1 MKCLFKLSVLLGLFI
16 PSILPSEQ
24 WTKTYS
30 TAPYIGPE
38 IYYMK
43 RLKEGG
49 AEQGGTLYGIRG
61 GYDHVRRYKLYWG
74 LEAFWATGS
83 LQGNVREE
91 KLKSQFTDINVE
103 ARVGYTLQSKCWR
116 CASLTPY
123 VGLGYFW
130 EKNNYQDPSPLH
142 IHFKNQFSYV
152 PLGFLSQI
160 FIVPNFSLGLNFKV
174 RYILEGKQH
183 VSHDPKHDHMTQN
196 YDEKLQYRV
205 ELPATYFFCW
215 KCHPLGV
222 SLVPFF
228 EYRHY
233 GHRANF
239 PFDFLD
245 TKLKLYGATLKL
257 LYLF

>member
-1 MKCLFKLSVLLGLFI
+1 MKSLFKLGILLGFFI
-16 PSILPSEQ
+16 PSVLSSEH

-49 AEQGGTLYGIRG
+49 GKQGGTFYGVRL
-61 GYDHVRRYKLYWG
+61 GYDRVQRYKFYWGVDALWAKGKLEGHVRD
-74 LEAFWATGS
+74 
-83 LQGNVREE
+83 E
-91 KLKSQFTDINVE
+91 KLKSEFTDTNVE
-103 ARVGYTLQSKCWR
+103 ARLGYTFQSKYWR
-116 CASLTPY
+116 CASFTPY

-130 EKNNYQDPSPLH
+130 EENNYQHPSPLT
-142 IHFKNQFSYV
+142 IHFKNKFSYV
-152 PLGFLSQI
+152 PFGFLSQI
-160 FIVPNFSLGLNFKV
+160 FLWPNLSVGVNFKV
-174 RYILEGKQH
+174 RWILEGQQH
-183 VSHDPKHDHMTQN
+183 VSHDPKHEDMTQN
-196 YDEKLQYRV
+196 YDERFQYRIDV
-205 ELPATYFFCW
+205 PVTYFFCW
-215 KCHPLGV
+215 KCHPLGI
-222 SLVPFF
+222 SLVPFY